1 VTPIRTLV
9 AGLGNMGRSHALAY
23 HNDPAFE
30 IVGLVNR
37 SPVDLPEELRGY
49 PLFTDFPQAL
59 ARLNPD
65 LAAIATYSDSHADYA
80 CVAMDAGAHVF
91 VEKPLATTAA
101 DAERVAAKARETG
114 RKVVV
119 GYILRHHPSWQR

>member
-1 VTPIRTLV
+1 MTSRTLV

-37 SPVDLPEELRGY
+37 SPVDLPEALRGY
-49 PLFTDFPQAL
+49 PVLTDFAQAL
-59 ARLNPD
+59 ERLKPD
-65 LAAIATYSDSHADYA
+65 LACIATYSDSHADYA
-80 CVAMDAGAHVF
+80 CAAMDAGAHVF
-91 VEKPLATTAA
+91 VEKPLATTTH
-101 DAERVAAKARETG
+101 DARRVAAKARETG